1 MTPHVSV
8 IIATYNRAHLLKTA
22 IDSVL
27 EQDYSDYEVIVA
39 DDGSSDNTAELVGS
53 YLQNGGSGVDRIRYF
68 YQHNQGKSVAL
79 NNAVLQAKGEWIAFL
94 DSDDYW
100 LPEKLEWQFRA
111 IEKFQNECGA
121 CFTDGQFVNNSH
133 MDTTAFEFYGRHYDE
148 PLGILRDT
156 IRTLAKG
163 PAGVSIV
170 TLICR
175 AELIQ
180 RAGGFDP
187 ELRFTEDYDFL
198 FRLALVTDFCF
209 VNKPLVVIDRSPA
222 ADRHSGSSAI
232 WDQVDFRL
240 QCEQRRYEKW
250 MTLTT
255 ECPSYI
261 RRILARHLRRVHS
274 GWANWYLSN
283 GEYAIAQEE
292 MRRAA
297 RYELTPNLLA
307 KLILTQISPRAARK
321 VALKRGFDPAV
332 F

>member
-1 MTPHVSV
+1 
-8 IIATYNRAHLLKTA
+8 
-22 IDSVL
+22 
-27 EQDYSDYEVIVA
+27 
-39 DDGSSDNTAELVGS
+39 
-53 YLQNGGSGVDRIRYF
+53 
-68 YQHNQGKSVAL
+68 
-79 NNAVLQAKGEWIAFL
+79 
-94 DSDDYW
+94 
-100 LPEKLEWQFRA
+100 
-111 IEKFQNECGA
+111 
-121 CFTDGQFVNNSH
+121 
-133 MDTTAFEFYGRHYDE
+133 TAFEFYGRHYDE

-156 IRTLAKG
+156 VRTLAQG

-198 FRLALVTDFCF
+198 FRLALVTGFCF

-232 WDQVDFRL
+232 WDQLNFRL

-261 RRILARHLRRVHS
+261 RRILTRHLRRVHS

-283 GEYAIAQEE
+283 
-292 MRRAA
+292 
-297 RYELTPNLLA
+297 
-307 KLILTQISPRAARK
+307 
-321 VALKRGFDPAV
+321 
-332 F
+332 